1 MQSGQ
6 AIQERIIEVKEEQDA
21 YFKGISM
28 DMWRK
33 KVLHLELIHPV
44 QTQQMESTPEAIIW
58 YY

>member
-1 MQSGQ
+1 MQRGQ

-21 YFKGISM
+21 YFKEISM

-44 QTQQMESTPEAIIW
+44 QT
-58 YY
+58 